1 LGNKAEKM
9 HTYKFVP
16 CDTYKQTK
24 SIMLTQKNFIFGQM
38 FEDFAV
44 PIEKNNTLRNE
55 CKWQEL
61 CLSIKTGKN
70 FYIISIQDA
79 A

>member
-1 LGNKAEKM
+1 VILRFNRQNLGNKAEKT

-38 FEDFAV
+38 FEDYAV
-44 PIEKNNTLRNE
+44 PIEKKYPKE
-55 CKWQEL
+55 
-61 CLSIKTGKN
+61 
-70 FYIISIQDA
+70 
-79 A
+79 